1 MSDTQT
7 AKITERELSK
17 LYEEHFDKIYRFFY
31 YKVQST
37 ESAEDMTSET
47 FMTFV
52 RLVGEN
58 KEIENIKAFLYGIAK
73 NVFLQ
78 FLKSKYREGIA
89 FSVIDEDFE
98 GQTSEFLEEVE
109 ECETPEET
117 LLKFLDKLPEKQ
129 KEIIRLRFIDKLSL
143 SDICAKMNKD
153 MNYVKTTQ
161 KRGLKSLR
169 KLVEVGTL

>member
-1 MSDTQT
+1 MSDTHSG
-7 AKITERELSK
+7 KITSRELST

-37 ESAEDMTSET
+37 EAAEDMTSET

-52 RLVGEN
+52 RLIGES

-78 FLKSKYREGIA
+78 FLKNKYREGIP
-89 FSVIDEDFE
+89 FSVIDDDFE
-98 GQTSEFLEEVE
+98 GHASEFLEEVE

-117 LLKFLDKLPEKQ
+117 LLKFLDRLPEKQ
-129 KEIIRLRFIDKLSL
+129 RDVIKLRFIDKLSL
-143 SDICAKMNKD
+143 GDICEKIKKD

-169 KLVEVGTL
+169 KLVEIGQI